1 MKTAFKIVGFGL
13 LLWVVIVL
21 VQLIISA
28 ITSSYETL
36 DTWWANGIVAVFMA
50 FFAGVFSRLL
60 HAANMKQAW
69 IHGIGFASVLV
80 GISAILIIPNVANAM
95 FGQWSMYLVFVGAA
109 IGPVLMKPN
118 RTLMAGKN
126 NNDFNAGKKQ

>member
-1 MKTAFKIVGFGL
+1 MKTAIKIVGFGL

-36 DTWWANGIVAVFMA
+36 DKWWANGIVAVFMA

-60 HAANMKQAW
+60 RAANTKQAW

-80 GISAILIIPNVANAM
+80 GISAILIIPNGANAM
-95 FGQWSMYLVFVGAA
+95 FGHWSTYLVFVGAA
-109 IGPVLMKPN
+109 VGPALMKS
-118 RTLMAGKN
+118 RKTLMTGKN
-126 NNDFNAGKKQ
+126 NGNPNAQK